1 MFDDDQLRRKLRSLR
16 ITGFA
21 EIFFKLTQDE
31 DYTEALPEDIFIAA
45 VDEAVML
52 QDQRKIA
59 AAISHAQFPYPEAN
73 VDGLQHV
80 EARGISM
87 RSMQRLVQANWR
99 EIDYNLH
106 LFAPTGAGKTYI
118 ACVLGVAACHNG
130 HKVAYWRT
138 NRLCNELAAL
148 PKDSAEYNQLCRKL
162 INVDLLILDDFLT
175 VSIDQRGQED
185 LTEII
190 IERSERLSTIVCS
203 QTAAP
208 YWLEA
213 LPNKVG
219 ADSLVNRLSQGQR
232 LSIGDMDMRQV
243 ITALRVRENPLVD

>member
-1 MFDDDQLRRKLRSLR
+1 MFDDDQLRRKLRDLR
-16 ITGFA
+16 LTGFA
-21 EIFFKLTQDE
+21 DIFFTLAQDE
-31 DYTEALPEDIFIAA
+31 DYAEALPEDVFIAA
-45 VDEAVML
+45 INEAVVL
-52 QDQRKIA
+52 RNQRRIA
-59 AAISHAQFPYPEAN
+59 NAITQAQFPYPDACLEGVLHA
-73 VDGLQHV
+73 

-87 RSMQRLVQANWR
+87 RSMQRLMQANWR
-99 EIDYNLH
+99 EVKYNVH

-148 PKDSAEYNQLCRKL
+148 PQDSVEYKNLCRKL

-190 IERSERLSTIVCS
+190 IERNERLSTIVLS
-203 QTAAP
+203 QTTAP

-232 LSIGDMDMRQV
+232 LSIGDMDMRKEV
-243 ITALRVRENPLVD
+243 TAERVRNNPLVE